1 MQVLYVIVALVT
13 GFSLLD
19 YLTARKWQQVT
30 SNTRNEVV
38 FAHRNKAYGAYVL
51 RSSYNKRMVLIMAG
65 LVLLAGL
72 AFGISELIK
81 RLPKEEVELP
91 KEKGVNT
98 TLQQLKKVPPPPVA
112 PPPPPP
118 PPQLEKMTAF
128 LPPVIEDDVV
138 TDVLPTQEELTD
150 TKAGAQD
157 VDGTD
162 EVWDLPVDD
171 PNVGGPALTQT
182 VPDPIETWV
191 EVEAEFNGGYE
202 KLNEFINDNIRPPA
216 EAADL
221 GVNGRVI
228 VRFVVENDGTVSN
241 ATVETKLDE
250 CPACDKEALRVVSR
264 MPKWKPASNAGREVR
279 TYVRL
284 PIKFESQ

>member
-1 MQVLYVIVALVT
+1 MQVLYVIVTLVT

-38 FAHRNKAYGAYVL
+38 FEHRNKAYGAYVL
-51 RSSYNKRMVLIMAG
+51 RSSYNKRMVMIMAG
-65 LVLLAGL
+65 MVLFAALS
-72 AFGISELIK
+72 FGISELMK
-81 RLPKEEVELP
+81 RLPKEKVELP
-91 KEKGVNT
+91 KDTSVNT
-98 TLQQLKKVPPPPVA
+98 TIEQLKEKEPLPET

-118 PPQLEKMTAF
+118 PPMEAMTAF

-138 TDVLPTQEELTD
+138 TDVLPTQDQLTEV
-150 TKAGAQD
+150 KAGNQT

-162 EVWDLPVDD
+162 EGWVLPTDE
-171 PNVGGPALTQT
+171 PTGGPALTQD
-182 VPDPIETWV
+182 VVEPIETWV
-191 EVEAEFNGGYE
+191 EIEAEFNGGYE
-202 KLNEFINDNIRPPA
+202 KLNEFINDNIHPPA

-228 VRFVVENDGTVSN
+228 VRFVVEKDGTVSN

-250 CPACDKEALRVVSR
+250 CPACDKEALRVVSK
-264 MPKWKPASNAGREVR
+264 MPKWKAASNAGREVR

>member
-51 RSSYNKRMVLIMAG
+51 RSSYNKRMVMIMAG
-65 LVLLAGL
+65 LVLLAAL
-72 AFGISELIK
+72 SFGISELIK
-81 RLPKEEVELP
+81 RLPKEEIELP
-91 KEKGVNT
+91 KDNSKNM
-98 TLQQLKKVPPPPVA
+98 TLTPPADEVPPPVT

-118 PPQLEKMTAF
+118 PKLEQMTAF
-128 LPPVIEDDVV
+128 LPPVIEDEVV
-138 TDVLPTQEELTD
+138 TDVLPTQAELEETR
-150 TKAGAQD
+150 AGDQNVEGGD
-157 VDGTD
+157 EGWELPTD
-162 EVWDLPVDD
+162 EPT
-171 PNVGGPALTQT
+171 GGPALTQT
-182 VPDPIETWV
+182 VIEPIETWV
-191 EVEAEFNGGYE
+191 EVEAEFTGGYE
-202 KLNEFINDNIRPPA
+202 KLNEFVNDNIRPPA

-228 VRFVVENDGTVSN
+228 VRFVVEKDGTVSN
-241 ATVETKLDE
+241 AVVETKLDE
-250 CPACDKEALRVVSR
+250 CPACDKEALRVVSK
-264 MPKWKPASNAGREVR
+264 MPKWKAASNAGREVR

>member
-1 MQVLYVIVALVT
+1 MEVLYVIVALVT

-19 YLTARKWQQVT
+19 YFTARKWQQVT

-51 RSSYNKRMVLIMAG
+51 RSSYNKRMVIIMAG
-65 LVLLAGL
+65 LVLFAGL
-72 AFGISELIK
+72 SFGISELIK
-81 RLPKEEVELP
+81 RLPKEEIDLP
-91 KEKGVNT
+91 KDNSKNI
-98 TLQQLKKVPPPPVA
+98 TLQPPKDDVPPPV

-118 PPQLEKMTAF
+118 PKLEQMTAF

-138 TDVLPTQEELTD
+138 TDVLPTQAELEN
-150 TKAGAQD
+150 TKAGDQD
-157 VDGTD
+157 QDGTD
-162 EVWDLPVDD
+162 EGWDMPTDE
-171 PNVGGPALTQT
+171 PNGGPALTQE
-182 VPDPIETWV
+182 VVEPIETWV
-191 EVEAEFNGGYE
+191 EVEAEFKGGYD

-228 VRFVVENDGTVSN
+228 VRFVVEKDGTISN
-241 ATVETKLDE
+241 AVVEAKLDE
-250 CPACDKEALRVVSR
+250 CPACDKEALRVVTK
-264 MPKWKPASNAGREVR
+264 MPKWKAASNAGREVR

>member
-1 MQVLYVIVALVT
+1 MQVLFVIVALVT

-38 FAHRNKAYGAYVL
+38 FAHRNKEYGAYVL
-51 RSSYNKRMVLIMAG
+51 RSSYNKRMVMIMAG
-65 LVLLAGL
+65 MVLFAAL

-81 RLPKEEVELP
+81 RLPKEKVELP
-91 KEKGVNT
+91 KDSGVNT
-98 TLQQLKKVPPPPVA
+98 TIEQLKEKEPLPET

-118 PPQLEKMTAF
+118 PPMETMTAF

-138 TDVLPTQEELTD
+138 TDILPTQDQLTD
-150 TKAGAQD
+150 VKAGNQT

-162 EVWDLPVDD
+162 EGWVLPTDE
-171 PNVGGPALTQT
+171 PTGGPALTQD
-182 VPDPIETWV
+182 VVEPIETWV
-191 EVEAEFNGGYE
+191 EVESVFDGDLDA
-202 KLNEFINDNIRPPA
+202 FINDNIRPPA

-228 VRFVVENDGTVSN
+228 IRFVVEKDGTVSN
-241 ATVETKLDE
+241 AVVESKLEE
-250 CPACDKEALRVVSR
+250 CPACDKEALRVVNK

-284 PIKFESQ
+284 PIRFQTE

>member
-1 MQVLYVIVALVT
+1 MEVLYVIVALVT

-19 YLTARKWQQVT
+19 YFTARKWQQVT

-51 RSSYNKRMVLIMAG
+51 RSSYNKRMVMIMAG
-65 LVLLAGL
+65 LVLFAGL
-72 AFGISELIK
+72 SFGISELIK
-81 RLPKEEVELP
+81 RLPKEEIDLP
-91 KEKGVNT
+91 KDNSKNI
-98 TLQQLKKVPPPPVA
+98 TLQPPKDDVPPPV

-118 PPQLEKMTAF
+118 PKLEQMTAF

-138 TDVLPTQEELTD
+138 TDVLPTQAELEN
-150 TKAGAQD
+150 TKAGDQD
-157 VDGTD
+157 QDGTD
-162 EVWDLPVDD
+162 EGWDMPTDE
-171 PNVGGPALTQT
+171 PNGGPALTQE
-182 VPDPIETWV
+182 VVEPIETWV
-191 EVEAEFNGGYE
+191 EVEAEFKGGYD

-228 VRFVVENDGTVSN
+228 VRFVVEKDGTISN
-241 ATVETKLDE
+241 AVVEAKLDE
-250 CPACDKEALRVVSR
+250 CPACDKEALRVVTK
-264 MPKWKPASNAGREVR
+264 MPKWKAASNAGRDVR

>member
-51 RSSYNKRMVLIMAG
+51 RSSYNKRMVMIMAG
-65 LVLLAGL
+65 LVLFAALS
-72 AFGISELIK
+72 FGVSELIK
-81 RLPKEEVELP
+81 RLPKSEIELP
-91 KEKGVNT
+91 KENSKNL
-98 TLQQLKKVPPPPVA
+98 TLQPPADEVPPPVT
-112 PPPPPP
+112 PPPPP
-118 PPQLEKMTAF
+118 PPQLEQMTAF

-138 TDVLPTQEELTD
+138 TDVLPTQAELENTR
-150 TKAGAQD
+150 AGDQNIE
-157 VDGTD
+157 GGD
-162 EVWDLPVDD
+162 EGWELPTDD
-171 PNVGGPALTQT
+171 PSGGPALTQT
-182 VPDPIETWV
+182 VVEPIETWV
-191 EVEAEFNGGYE
+191 EVEAEFNGGYD

-228 VRFVVENDGTVSN
+228 VRFVVEKDGTVSN
-241 ATVETKLDE
+241 AVVETKLDE
-250 CPACDKEALRVVSR
+250 CPACDKEALRVVSK
-264 MPKWKPASNAGREVR
+264 MPKWKAASNAGREVR

>member
-1 MQVLYVIVALVT
+1 MQVLYVIVAIVT

-65 LVLLAGL
+65 LILFAGL

-91 KEKGVNT
+91 KAQGVNT
-98 TLQQLKKVPPPPVA
+98 TLKQLKKVEPPPVA

-128 LPPVIEDDVV
+128 LPPEIENDLV
-138 TDVLPTQEELTD
+138 TDVLPTQDQLNE
-150 TKAGAQD
+150 TKAGATD

-162 EVWDLPVDD
+162 EVWDLPTDD

-202 KLNEFINDNIRPPA
+202 KLNEFINDNIRPPV
-216 EAADL
+216 EAGEL

-228 VRFVVENDGTVSN
+228 VRFVVEKDGTVSN
-241 ATVETKLDE
+241 AVVETKLEE

-264 MPKWKPASNAGREVR
+264 MPKWKAASNAGREVR

>member
-38 FAHRNKAYGAYVL
+38 FANRNKAYGAYVL
-51 RSSYNKRMVLIMAG
+51 RSSYNKRMVMIMAG
-65 LVLLAGL
+65 LVLFAALS
-72 AFGISELIK
+72 FGISELIK

-91 KEKGVNT
+91 KDNSKNM
-98 TLQQLKKVPPPPVA
+98 TLTPPADEVPPPVT

-118 PPQLEKMTAF
+118 PKLEQMTAF

-138 TDVLPTQEELTD
+138 TDVLPTQAELEETR
-150 TKAGAQD
+150 AGDQNVEGGD
-157 VDGTD
+157 EGWGLPTD
-162 EVWDLPVDD
+162 EPT
-171 PNVGGPALTQT
+171 GGPALTQT
-182 VPDPIETWV
+182 VVEPIETWV

-228 VRFVVENDGTVSN
+228 VRFVVEKDGTVSN
-241 ATVETKLDE
+241 AVVETKLDE

-264 MPKWKPASNAGREVR
+264 MPKWKAASNAGREVR

>member
-1 MQVLYVIVALVT
+1 MEVLYVIVALVT

-19 YLTARKWQQVT
+19 YFTARKWQQVT

-51 RSSYNKRMVLIMAG
+51 RSSYNKRMVMIMSG
-65 LVLLAGL
+65 LVLFAGL
-72 AFGISELIK
+72 SFGISELIK
-81 RLPKEEVELP
+81 RLPKEEIDLP
-91 KEKGVNT
+91 KDNSKNI
-98 TLQQLKKVPPPPVA
+98 TLQPPKDDVPPPV

-118 PPQLEKMTAF
+118 PKLEQMTAF

-138 TDVLPTQEELTD
+138 TDVLPTQAELEN
-150 TKAGAQD
+150 TKAGDQD
-157 VDGTD
+157 QDGTD
-162 EVWDLPVDD
+162 EGWDMPTDE
-171 PNVGGPALTQT
+171 PNGGPALTQE
-182 VPDPIETWV
+182 VVEPIETWV
-191 EVEAEFNGGYE
+191 EVEAEFKGGYD

-228 VRFVVENDGTVSN
+228 VRFVVEKDGTISN
-241 ATVETKLDE
+241 AVVEAKLDE
-250 CPACDKEALRVVSR
+250 CPACDKEALRVVTK
-264 MPKWKPASNAGREVR
+264 MPKWKAASNAGREVR

>member
-1 MQVLYVIVALVT
+1 MQVLYVIVAIVT

-65 LVLLAGL
+65 LILFAGL
-72 AFGISELIK
+72 AFGLSELIK

-91 KEKGVNT
+91 KAQGVNT
-98 TLQQLKKVPPPPVA
+98 TLKQLKKVEPPPVA

-128 LPPVIEDDVV
+128 LPPEIENDLV
-138 TDVLPTQEELTD
+138 TDVLPTQEQLNE
-150 TKAGAQD
+150 TKAGATD

-162 EVWDLPVDD
+162 EVWDLPTDD

-182 VPDPIETWV
+182 VVEPIETWV
-191 EVEAEFNGGYE
+191 QVEAEFNGGYE
-202 KLNEFINDNIRPPA
+202 KLNEFINDNIHPPA
-216 EAADL
+216 EAGEL

-228 VRFVVENDGTVSN
+228 VRFVVEKDGTVSN
-241 ATVETKLDE
+241 AVVETKLEE

-264 MPKWKPASNAGREVR
+264 MPKWKAASNAGREVR

>member
-19 YLTARKWQQVT
+19 YFTARKWQQVT

-51 RSSYNKRMVLIMAG
+51 RSSYNKRMVMIMAG
-65 LVLLAGL
+65 LILLAAL
-72 AFGISELIK
+72 SFGISELIK

-91 KEKGVNT
+91 KENSKNI
-98 TLQQLKKVPPPPVA
+98 TLQPPAKELPPPVT

-118 PPQLEKMTAF
+118 PKLEQMTAF
-128 LPPVIEDDVV
+128 LPPVIEDEVV
-138 TDVLPTQEELTD
+138 TDVLPTQAELEN
-150 TKAGAQD
+150 TKAGDQD
-157 VDGTD
+157 VEGGDEGWELPTD
-162 EVWDLPVDD
+162 APA
-171 PNVGGPALTQT
+171 GGPALTET
-182 VPDPIETWV
+182 VVEPIETWV
-191 EVEAEFNGGYE
+191 EVEAEFNGGYD

-228 VRFVVENDGTVSN
+228 VRFVVEKDGTVSN
-241 ATVETKLDE
+241 AVVETKLDE
-250 CPACDKEALRVVSR
+250 CPACDKEALRVITK
-264 MPKWKPASNAGREVR
+264 MPKWKAASNAGREVR

>member
-38 FAHRNKAYGAYVL
+38 FANRNKAYGAYVL
-51 RSSYNKRMVLIMAG
+51 RSSYNKRMVMIMAG
-65 LVLLAGL
+65 LVLFAALS
-72 AFGISELIK
+72 FGISELIK

-91 KEKGVNT
+91 KDNSKNMVLTPPADE
-98 TLQQLKKVPPPPVA
+98 VPPPVT

-118 PPQLEKMTAF
+118 PKLEQMTAF

-138 TDVLPTQEELTD
+138 TDVLPTQAELEETR
-150 TKAGAQD
+150 AGDQNVEGGD
-157 VDGTD
+157 EGWELPTD
-162 EVWDLPVDD
+162 EPT
-171 PNVGGPALTQT
+171 GGPALTQT
-182 VPDPIETWV
+182 VVEPIETWV

-228 VRFVVENDGTVSN
+228 VRFVVEKDGTVSN
-241 ATVETKLDE
+241 AVVETKLDE

-264 MPKWKPASNAGREVR
+264 MPKWKAASNAGREVR

>member
-1 MQVLYVIVALVT
+1 MEVLYVIVALVT

-19 YLTARKWQQVT
+19 YFTARKWQQVT

-51 RSSYNKRMVLIMAG
+51 RSSYNKRMVMIMAG
-65 LVLLAGL
+65 LVLFAGL
-72 AFGISELIK
+72 SFGISELIK
-81 RLPKEEVELP
+81 RLPKEEIDLP
-91 KEKGVNT
+91 KDNSKNI
-98 TLQQLKKVPPPPVA
+98 TLQPPKDDVPPPV

-118 PPQLEKMTAF
+118 PKLEQMTAF

-138 TDVLPTQEELTD
+138 TDVLPTQAELEN
-150 TKAGAQD
+150 TKAGDQNQ
-157 VDGTD
+157 DGTD
-162 EVWDLPVDD
+162 EGWAMPTDE
-171 PNVGGPALTQT
+171 PNGGPALTQE
-182 VPDPIETWV
+182 VVEPIETWV
-191 EVEAEFNGGYE
+191 EVEAEFKGGYD

-228 VRFVVENDGTVSN
+228 VRFVVEKDGTISN
-241 ATVETKLDE
+241 AVVEAKLDE
-250 CPACDKEALRVVSR
+250 CPACDKEALRVVTK
-264 MPKWKPASNAGREVR
+264 MPKWKAASNAGREVR

>member
-1 MQVLYVIVALVT
+1 MEVLYVIVALVT

-19 YLTARKWQQVT
+19 YFTARKWQQVT

-51 RSSYNKRMVLIMAG
+51 RSSYNKRMVMIMAG
-65 LVLLAGL
+65 LVLFAGL
-72 AFGISELIK
+72 SFGISELIK
-81 RLPKEEVELP
+81 RLPKEEIDLP
-91 KEKGVNT
+91 KDNSKNI
-98 TLQQLKKVPPPPVA
+98 TLQPPKDDVPPPV

-118 PPQLEKMTAF
+118 PKLEQMTAF

-138 TDVLPTQEELTD
+138 TDVLPTQAELEN
-150 TKAGAQD
+150 TKAGDQD
-157 VDGTD
+157 QDGTD
-162 EVWDLPVDD
+162 EGWDMPTDE
-171 PNVGGPALTQT
+171 PNGGPALTQE
-182 VPDPIETWV
+182 VVEPIETWV
-191 EVEAEFNGGYE
+191 EVEAEFKGGYD

-228 VRFVVENDGTVSN
+228 VRFVVEKDGTISN
-241 ATVETKLDE
+241 AVVEAKLDE
-250 CPACDKEALRVVSR
+250 CPACDKEALRVVTK
-264 MPKWKPASNAGREVR
+264 MPKWKAASNAGREVR

-284 PIKFESQ
+284 PLKFESQ

>member
-19 YLTARKWQQVT
+19 YFTARKWQQVT

-51 RSSYNKRMVLIMAG
+51 RSSYNKRMVMIMAG
-65 LVLLAGL
+65 LILLAAL
-72 AFGISELIK
+72 SFGISELIK

-91 KEKGVNT
+91 KENSKNI
-98 TLQQLKKVPPPPVA
+98 TLQPPAKELPPPVT

-118 PPQLEKMTAF
+118 PKLEQMTAF
-128 LPPVIEDDVV
+128 LPPVIEDEVV
-138 TDVLPTQEELTD
+138 TDVLPTQAELEN
-150 TKAGAQD
+150 TKAGDQD
-157 VDGTD
+157 VEGGDEGWELPTD
-162 EVWDLPVDD
+162 APA
-171 PNVGGPALTQT
+171 GGPALTET
-182 VPDPIETWV
+182 VVEPIETWV
-191 EVEAEFNGGYE
+191 EVEAEFNGGYD

-228 VRFVVENDGTVSN
+228 VRFVVEKDGTASN
-241 ATVETKLDE
+241 AVVETKLDE
-250 CPACDKEALRVVSR
+250 CPACDKEALRVITK
-264 MPKWKPASNAGREVR
+264 MPKWKAASNAGREVR

>member
-1 MQVLYVIVALVT
+1 MQVLFVIVALVT

-38 FAHRNKAYGAYVL
+38 FAHRNKEYGAYVL
-51 RSSYNKRMVLIMAG
+51 RSSYNKRMVMIMAG
-65 LVLLAGL
+65 MVLFAAL

-81 RLPKEEVELP
+81 RLPKEKVELP
-91 KEKGVNT
+91 KDSGVNT
-98 TLQQLKKVPPPPVA
+98 TIEQLKEKEPLPET

-118 PPQLEKMTAF
+118 PPMETMTAF

-138 TDVLPTQEELTD
+138 TDILPTQDQLTD
-150 TKAGAQD
+150 VKAGNQT

-162 EVWDLPVDD
+162 EGWVLPTDE
-171 PNVGGPALTQT
+171 PTGGPALTQD
-182 VPDPIETWV
+182 VVEPIETWV
-191 EVEAEFNGGYE
+191 EVESVFDGDLDA
-202 KLNEFINDNIRPPA
+202 FINDNIRPPA

-228 VRFVVENDGTVSN
+228 IRFVVEKDGTVSN
-241 ATVETKLDE
+241 AVVESKLEE
-250 CPACDKEALRVVSR
+250 CPACDKEALRVVSK

-284 PIKFESQ
+284 PIRFQTE

>member
-51 RSSYNKRMVLIMAG
+51 RSSYNKRMVMIMAG
-65 LVLLAGL
+65 LVLFAGL
-72 AFGISELIK
+72 SFGISELIK
-81 RLPKEEVELP
+81 RLPKEEIDLP
-91 KEKGVNT
+91 KDNSKNI
-98 TLQQLKKVPPPPVA
+98 TLQPPKDDVVPLV

-118 PPQLEKMTAF
+118 PKLEQMTAF

-138 TDVLPTQEELTD
+138 TDVLPTQAELEN
-150 TKAGAQD
+150 TKAGDQD
-157 VDGTD
+157 QDGTD
-162 EVWDLPVDD
+162 EGWDMPTDE
-171 PNVGGPALTQT
+171 PNGGPALTQE
-182 VPDPIETWV
+182 VVEPIETWV
-191 EVEAEFNGGYE
+191 EVEAEFKGGYD

-228 VRFVVENDGTVSN
+228 VRFVVEKDGTISN
-241 ATVETKLDE
+241 AVVEAKLDE
-250 CPACDKEALRVVSR
+250 CPACDKEALRVVTK
-264 MPKWKPASNAGREVR
+264 MPKWKAASNAGREVR

>member
-1 MQVLYVIVALVT
+1 MEVLYVIVALVT

-38 FAHRNKAYGAYVL
+38 FAHRNKEYGAYVL

-65 LVLLAGL
+65 LILFAGL
-72 AFGISELIK
+72 SFGISELIK
-81 RLPKEEVELP
+81 RLPKEEVVLP
-91 KEKGVNT
+91 KANNQNLTVLDQKQED
-98 TLQQLKKVPPPPVA
+98 PPPVV

-118 PPQLEKMTAF
+118 PKLEQMTAF
-128 LPPVIEDDVV
+128 LPPVVEDDPVDEPV
-138 TDVLPTQEELTD
+138 PTQNQMENER
-150 TKAGAQD
+150 AGAQNQ
-157 VDGTD
+157 DGTD
-162 EVWDLPVDD
+162 ESFDLATDD
-171 PNVGGPALTQT
+171 APSGPALTQQ
-182 VPDPIETWV
+182 VVEPIETWV
-191 EVEAEFNGGYE
+191 EVEAVFDGD
-202 KLNEFINDNIRPPA
+202 LDAFINDNIRPPA

-221 GVNGRVI
+221 GVNGRVVI
-228 VRFVVENDGTVSN
+228 RFVVEKDGTISN
-241 ATVETKLDE
+241 PVVESKLEE

-284 PIKFESQ
+284 PIRFQTE

>member
-1 MQVLYVIVALVT
+1 MEVLYVIVALVT

-19 YLTARKWQQVT
+19 YFTARKWQQVT

-51 RSSYNKRMVLIMAG
+51 RSSYNKRMVMIMAG
-65 LVLLAGL
+65 LVLFAGL
-72 AFGISELIK
+72 SFGISELIK
-81 RLPKEEVELP
+81 RLPKEEIDLP
-91 KEKGVNT
+91 KDNSKNI
-98 TLQQLKKVPPPPVA
+98 TLQPPKDDVVPLV

-118 PPQLEKMTAF
+118 PKLEQMTAF

-138 TDVLPTQEELTD
+138 TDVLPTQAELEN
-150 TKAGAQD
+150 TKAGDQD
-157 VDGTD
+157 QDGTD
-162 EVWDLPVDD
+162 EGWDMPTDE
-171 PNVGGPALTQT
+171 PNGGPALTQE
-182 VPDPIETWV
+182 VVEPIETWV
-191 EVEAEFNGGYE
+191 EVEAEFKGGYD

-228 VRFVVENDGTVSN
+228 VRFVVEKDGTISN
-241 ATVETKLDE
+241 AVVEAKLDE
-250 CPACDKEALRVVSR
+250 CPACDKEALRVVTK
-264 MPKWKPASNAGREVR
+264 MPKWKAASNAGREVR

>member
-51 RSSYNKRMVLIMAG
+51 RSSYNKRMVMIMAG
-65 LVLLAGL
+65 LILLAAL
-72 AFGISELIK
+72 SFGISELIK

-91 KEKGVNT
+91 KENSKNI
-98 TLQQLKKVPPPPVA
+98 TLQPPAKELPPPVT

-118 PPQLEKMTAF
+118 PKLEQMTAF
-128 LPPVIEDDVV
+128 LPPVIEDEVV
-138 TDVLPTQEELTD
+138 TDVLPTQAELEN
-150 TKAGAQD
+150 TKAGDQD
-157 VDGTD
+157 VEGGDEGWELPTD
-162 EVWDLPVDD
+162 APA
-171 PNVGGPALTQT
+171 GGPALTET
-182 VPDPIETWV
+182 VVEPIETWV
-191 EVEAEFNGGYE
+191 EVEAEFNGGYD

-228 VRFVVENDGTVSN
+228 VRFVVEKDGTVSN
-241 ATVETKLDE
+241 AVVETKLDE
-250 CPACDKEALRVVSR
+250 CPACDKEALRVITK
-264 MPKWKPASNAGREVR
+264 MPKWKAASNAGREVR

>member
-1 MQVLYVIVALVT
+1 MQVLYVIVAIVT

-65 LVLLAGL
+65 LILFAGL

-91 KEKGVNT
+91 KAQGVNT
-98 TLQQLKKVPPPPVA
+98 TLKQLKKVEPPPVA

-128 LPPVIEDDVV
+128 LPPVIENDIV
-138 TDVLPTQEELTD
+138 TDVLPTQEQLNE
-150 TKAGAQD
+150 TKAGATD

-162 EVWDLPVDD
+162 EVWDLPTDD

-182 VPDPIETWV
+182 VVEPIETWV

-202 KLNEFINDNIRPPA
+202 KLNEFINDNIRPPV
-216 EAADL
+216 EAAEL

-228 VRFVVENDGTVSN
+228 VRFVVEKDGTVSN
-241 ATVETKLDE
+241 AVVETKLDE
-250 CPACDKEALRVVSR
+250 CPACDKEALRVVTR
-264 MPKWKPASNAGREVR
+264 MPKWKAASNAGREVR

>member
-19 YLTARKWQQVT
+19 YFTARKWQQVT

-51 RSSYNKRMVLIMAG
+51 RSSYNKRMFMIMAG
-65 LVLLAGL
+65 LVLLAAL
-72 AFGISELIK
+72 SFGISELIK
-81 RLPKEEVELP
+81 RLPKEEIELP
-91 KEKGVNT
+91 KENSKNL
-98 TLQQLKKVPPPPVA
+98 TLQPPADEVPPPVT
-112 PPPPPP
+112 PPPPP
-118 PPQLEKMTAF
+118 PPQLEQMTAF

-138 TDVLPTQEELTD
+138 TDVLPTQAELENTR
-150 TKAGAQD
+150 AGDQNIE
-157 VDGTD
+157 GGD
-162 EVWDLPVDD
+162 EGWELPTNE
-171 PNVGGPALTQT
+171 PTGGPALTQT
-182 VPDPIETWV
+182 VVEPIETWV
-191 EVEAEFNGGYE
+191 EVEAEFNGGYD

-216 EAADL
+216 EAAEL

-228 VRFVVENDGTVSN
+228 VRFVVEKDGTVSN
-241 ATVETKLDE
+241 AVVETKLDE
-250 CPACDKEALRVVSR
+250 CPACDKEALRVISK
-264 MPKWKPASNAGREVR
+264 MPKWKAASNAGREVR

>member
-51 RSSYNKRMVLIMAG
+51 RSSYNKRMVMIMAG
-65 LVLLAGL
+65 LILFAALS
-72 AFGISELIK
+72 FGISELIK

-91 KEKGVNT
+91 KENSKNI
-98 TLQQLKKVPPPPVA
+98 TLQPPAKELPPPVT

-118 PPQLEKMTAF
+118 PKLEQMTAF
-128 LPPVIEDDVV
+128 LPPVIEDEVV
-138 TDVLPTQEELTD
+138 TDVLPTQAELEN
-150 TKAGAQD
+150 TKAGDQD
-157 VDGTD
+157 VEGGDEGWELPTD
-162 EVWDLPVDD
+162 EPT
-171 PNVGGPALTQT
+171 GGPALTQT
-182 VPDPIETWV
+182 VVEPIETWV

-228 VRFVVENDGTVSN
+228 VRFVVEKDGTVSN
-241 ATVETKLDE
+241 AVVETKLDE
-250 CPACDKEALRVVSR
+250 CPACDKEALRVVTR
-264 MPKWKPASNAGREVR
+264 MPKWKAASNAGREVR

>member
-1 MQVLYVIVALVT
+1 MEVLYVIVALVT

-19 YLTARKWQQVT
+19 YFTARKWQQVT

-51 RSSYNKRMVLIMAG
+51 RSSYNKRMVMIMAG
-65 LVLLAGL
+65 LVLFAGL
-72 AFGISELIK
+72 SFGISELIK
-81 RLPKEEVELP
+81 RLPKEEIDLP
-91 KEKGVNT
+91 KDNSKNI
-98 TLQQLKKVPPPPVA
+98 TLQPPKDDVPPPV

-118 PPQLEKMTAF
+118 PKLEQMTAF

-138 TDVLPTQEELTD
+138 TDVLPTQAELEN
-150 TKAGAQD
+150 TKAGDQD
-157 VDGTD
+157 QDGTD
-162 EVWDLPVDD
+162 EGWDMPTDE
-171 PNVGGPALTQT
+171 PNGGPALTQE
-182 VPDPIETWV
+182 VVEPIETWV
-191 EVEAEFNGGYE
+191 EVEAEFKGGYD

-228 VRFVVENDGTVSN
+228 VRFVVEKDGTISN
-241 ATVETKLDE
+241 AVVEAKLDE
-250 CPACDKEALRVVSR
+250 CPACDKEALRVVTK
-264 MPKWKPASNAGREVR
+264 MPKWKAASNAGREVR

>member
-1 MQVLYVIVALVT
+1 MEVLYVIVALVT

-19 YLTARKWQQVT
+19 YFTARKWQQVT

-51 RSSYNKRMVLIMAG
+51 RSSYNKRMVMIMSG
-65 LVLLAGL
+65 LVLFAGL
-72 AFGISELIK
+72 SFGISELIK
-81 RLPKEEVELP
+81 RLPKEEIDLP
-91 KEKGVNT
+91 KDNSKNI
-98 TLQQLKKVPPPPVA
+98 TLQPPKDDVPPPV

-118 PPQLEKMTAF
+118 PKLEQMTAF

-138 TDVLPTQEELTD
+138 TDVLPTQAELEN
-150 TKAGAQD
+150 TKAGDQNQ
-157 VDGTD
+157 DGTD
-162 EVWDLPVDD
+162 EGWDMPTDE
-171 PNVGGPALTQT
+171 PNGGPALTQE
-182 VPDPIETWV
+182 VVEPIETWV
-191 EVEAEFNGGYE
+191 EVEAEFKGGYD

-228 VRFVVENDGTVSN
+228 VRFVVEKDGTISN
-241 ATVETKLDE
+241 AVVEAKLDE
-250 CPACDKEALRVVSR
+250 CPACDKEALRVVTK
-264 MPKWKPASNAGREVR
+264 MPKWKAASNAGREVR

>member
-1 MQVLYVIVALVT
+1 MEVLYVIVALVT

-19 YLTARKWQQVT
+19 YFTARKWQQVT

-51 RSSYNKRMVLIMAG
+51 RSSYNKRMVMIMAG
-65 LVLLAGL
+65 LVLFAGL
-72 AFGISELIK
+72 SFGISELIK
-81 RLPKEEVELP
+81 RLPKEEIDLP
-91 KEKGVNT
+91 KDNSKNI
-98 TLQQLKKVPPPPVA
+98 TLQPPKDDVPPPV

-118 PPQLEKMTAF
+118 PKLEQMTAF

-138 TDVLPTQEELTD
+138 TDVLPTQAELEN
-150 TKAGAQD
+150 TKAGDQNQ
-157 VDGTD
+157 DGTD
-162 EVWDLPVDD
+162 EGWDMPTDE
-171 PNVGGPALTQT
+171 PNGGPALTQE
-182 VPDPIETWV
+182 VVEPIETWV
-191 EVEAEFNGGYE
+191 EVEAEFKGGYD

-228 VRFVVENDGTVSN
+228 VRFVVEKDGTISN
-241 ATVETKLDE
+241 AVVEAKLDE
-250 CPACDKEALRVVSR
+250 CPACDKEALRVVTK
-264 MPKWKPASNAGREVR
+264 MPKWKAASNAGREVR

>member
-51 RSSYNKRMVLIMAG
+51 RSSYNKRMVMIMGGLILFAA
-65 LVLLAGL
+65 LS
-72 AFGISELIK
+72 FGISELIK

-91 KEKGVNT
+91 KENSKNI
-98 TLQQLKKVPPPPVA
+98 TLQPPAKELPPPVT

-118 PPQLEKMTAF
+118 PKLEQMTAF
-128 LPPVIEDDVV
+128 LPPVIEDEVV
-138 TDVLPTQEELTD
+138 TDVLPTQAELEN
-150 TKAGAQD
+150 TKAGDQD
-157 VDGTD
+157 VEGGDEGWELPTD
-162 EVWDLPVDD
+162 EPT
-171 PNVGGPALTQT
+171 GGPALTQA
-182 VPDPIETWV
+182 VVEPIETWV
-191 EVEAEFNGGYE
+191 EVEAEFNGGYD

-228 VRFVVENDGTVSN
+228 VRFVVEKDGTVSN
-241 ATVETKLDE
+241 AVVETKLDE
-250 CPACDKEALRVVSR
+250 CPACDKEALRVVAR
-264 MPKWKPASNAGREVR
+264 MPKWKAASNAGREVR

>member
-51 RSSYNKRMVLIMAG
+51 RSSYNKRMVMIMAG
-65 LVLLAGL
+65 LILFAALS
-72 AFGISELIK
+72 FGISELIK

-91 KEKGVNT
+91 KENSKNI
-98 TLQQLKKVPPPPVA
+98 TLQPPAKELPPPVT

-118 PPQLEKMTAF
+118 PKLEQMTAF
-128 LPPVIEDDVV
+128 LPPVIEDEVV
-138 TDVLPTQEELTD
+138 TDVLPTQAELENTR
-150 TKAGAQD
+150 AGDQNIEGGD
-157 VDGTD
+157 EGWELPTD
-162 EVWDLPVDD
+162 EPT
-171 PNVGGPALTQT
+171 GGPALTET
-182 VPDPIETWV
+182 VVEPIETWV
-191 EVEAEFNGGYE
+191 EVEAEFKGGYD

-228 VRFVVENDGTVSN
+228 VRFVVEKDGTVSN
-241 ATVETKLDE
+241 AVVETKLDE
-250 CPACDKEALRVVSR
+250 CPACDKEALRVITK
-264 MPKWKPASNAGREVR
+264 MPKWTAASNAGREVR